1 MHTLTFGQS
10 WLETPLPA
18 LQPATVQLRRVG
30 DTLELEA
37 RICDTAIH
45 SPAAKFNEMAYT
57 KGDVFELFIK
67 GEGDSH
73 YHEIHVT
80 PDNVL
85 LQLRFEVGAKR
96 PFDIPKALVWEPLL
110 TSSTE
115 RFEGGWI
122 ARFSLPLG
130 NISSQKPLPTQW
142 KVGCGRYDYK
152 AQEDGSFKPILSNT
166 APITACDFH
175 RHQEWPVLDLV

>member
-1 MHTLTFGQS
+1 MHTLTFGQT
-10 WLETPLPA
+10 WKETLDPGF
-18 LQPATVQLRRVG
+18 QPATVLLRRVG

-37 RICDTAIH
+37 RLCDSAIH
-45 SPAAKFNEMAYT
+45 CPEARFNEMAYT

-67 GEGDSH
+67 GEGDSR

-110 TSSTE
+110 ASSTE
-115 RFEGGWI
+115 RVDGGWI
-122 ARFSLPLG
+122 ARFSIPLA
-130 NISSQKPLPTQW
+130 NLSSQSPLPTGW
-142 KVGCGRYDYK
+142 KIGCGRYDYQ
-152 AQEDGSFKPILSNT
+152 AVGEGVFKPVLSNT
-166 APITACDFH
+166 APLTIADYH
-175 RHQEWPVLDLV
+175 RHEEWPVLDFA